1 MKIGMGSAMEENF
14 GEMEENT
21 RGGESGGRGRR
32 WWYVCRLW
40 WGIISFS
47 FNSMVGERI
56 EMGACSLLLVCSEEE
71 VGQGGN
77 NTISGLTKKGEGGF
91 LIIEGYPVDE
101 L

>member
-1 MKIGMGSAMEENF
+1 
-14 GEMEENT
+14 
-21 RGGESGGRGRR
+21 
-32 WWYVCRLW
+32 
-40 WGIISFS
+40 
-47 FNSMVGERI
+47 MVGERI